1 MEKEASTTF
10 ELVSYTAHWE
20 VYKRDKGVKEKGHG
34 GGGGGGGGSGG
45 GSFGGAAGRY
55 PRKQPAVEL
64 AQLDAGGAKGGRRR
78 QPLGKQPAS
87 GKKQGAPLPAAP
99 GTAPAVLPA
108 GTRCGEH
115 YPEAAET
122 RSARWPALRAAIVS
136 GAKARG
142 LSGTGTTEEE
152 RLRFQQ
158 EVRSVGAQ
166 VPLMSERA
174 HLMAEALKDWPDMAF
189 LVRGAVGFLFAGTEP
204 DEPHVAENY
213 VWEEHEDAMTKEL
226 AKELAAGR
234 IFDTRDWLP
243 RGVSALGMV
252 ERLRKGKLKYR
263 PVWDYSRPPFVGV
276 NDWIDLQKDEFTS
289 VKDAYSLLR
298 PGRWMVKV
306 DLEEA
311 YRSLPVTV
319 LGQRSASSG
328 AACAEAQEMID
339 FMIEFVTML
348 GFKVNRAKCE
358 GPSRL
363 FGIPWRKPESLLGLL
378 AFYAQVV
385 WGLSLYTRQGFALVA
400 ATAGRSR
407 VSVSTGVMQDLKVVE
422 RVIRLYSGRKVVL
435 HEENVHED
443 AFATDASLR
452 KGMGG
457 HCAPD
462 YFLVSWEDL
471 AEMPQRDFYPFTSK
485 AKSHITTSSS
495 SRCEELA
502 VAVERYQDGAYA
514 ESTLRSYD
522 TGVKAFLTFCVRF
535 ACLGTLELLLP
546 ASDATLARFI
556 AFSAWFVQPGTI
568 KSYLAGVR
576 SLHLQQRVE
585 WTPVAHRFWVAT
597 ALQGVRR
604 TWDRPAKPM
613 MPITLRDL
621 VSMAEFADVETIT
634 GAALW
639 EAILVGFYSLFR
651 KDNLTI
657 RVRHSKTIQCGE
669 RYDWVRLGAAGGGA
683 GTRLCPVE
691 ALRRL
696 MLATG
701 DLSEEA
707 PLFQVEGRGKRGALV
722 PMTHAVLAAGLKRL
736 AEQVGLDP
744 ARFAKHSLRRGG
756 ATAALRLKVDRLYIK
771 LQGDWKSD
779 CYERYC
785 ELDDEQRL
793 ILPAAFAEA
802 AKELS

>member
-1 MEKEASTTF
+1 MQGESAEPWWARLRRL
-10 ELVSYTAHWE
+10 LVTPVW
-20 VYKRDKGVKEKGHG
+20 
-34 GGGGGGGGSGG
+34 
-45 GSFGGAAGRY
+45 
-55 PRKQPAVEL
+55 
-64 AQLDAGGAKGGRRR
+64 DAT
-78 QPLGKQPAS
+78 
-87 GKKQGAPLPAAP
+87 GAPLPAAP

-495 SRCEELA
+495 SRCGGRWRRRVLSGAGVGGGRGARAGVGDARGVPAGAQILVGDDALRGAGAGREGALRVGTHSVGCA
-502 VAVERYQDGAYA
+502 DLAVERYQDGAYA

-651 KDNLTI
+651 KDNLT
-657 RVRHSKTIQCGE
+657 VGKSQAWC
-669 RYDWVRLGAAGGGA
+669 W
-683 GTRLCPVE
+683 
-691 ALRRL
+691 L